1 MIQIEKTFPIPKE
14 KLWKALTDH
23 RQMQQWY
30 FKELKDFNAEIGF
43 QTSFSLEYQG
53 KIFTHLWRVYEV
65 IPKKR
70 IAYHWQYKEYDGD
83 STVSFDLQD
92 TNDGV
97 RLLLEANII
106 KPFPSIE
113 EFSRESMEAGWREL
127 IEKRLTPFLKQ

>member
-1 MIQIEKTFPIPKE
+1 M
-14 KLWKALTDH
+14 
-23 RQMQQWY
+23 
-30 FKELKDFNAEIGF
+30 
-43 QTSFSLEYQG
+43 
-53 KIFTHLWRVYEV
+53 

-106 KPFPSIE
+106 KSFPSIE

-127 IEKRLTPFLKQ
+127 IEKRLTTFLKQ